1 MILKKQKVK
10 KMTKI
15 VVQGMNGE
23 MSVDG
28 DTISIKHTAPL
39 FVGRREIVLDIH
51 SLQAVVYKKAHLLIN
66 GFLKLV
72 PKGDNPMLYQTA
84 SLHQMGKDELAIVLR
99 AYENT
104 NPKDS
109 EDFYN
114 YVVGRLDQI
123 KKLEK
128 NHL

>member
-1 MILKKQKVK
+1 MV
-10 KMTKI
+10 
-15 VVQGMNGE
+15 
-23 MSVDG
+23 
-28 DTISIKHTAPL
+28 
-39 FVGRREIVLDIH
+39 DIH

-84 SLHQMGKDELAIVLR
+84 TLHQMGKDELAIILR
-99 AYENT
+99 TFENT
-104 NPKDS
+104 NPQDA
-109 EDFYN
+109 EDFYT

-123 KKLEK
+123 KAAKN

>member
-1 MILKKQKVK
+1 MK
-10 KMTKI
+10 KI
-15 VVQGMNGE
+15 VVRGMNGE
-23 MSVDG
+23 MVVEG
-28 DTISIKHTAPL
+28 DKITVKHTAPL
-39 FVGRREIVLDIH
+39 FLGKREVVLDIH

-84 SLHQMGKDELAIVLR
+84 TLHQMGKDELAIILR
-99 AYENT
+99 AFENT
-104 NPKDS
+104 NPQDA
-109 EDFYN
+109 EDFYT

-123 KKLEK
+123 KAAEN

>member
-1 MILKKQKVK
+1 MRQRIRIMKE
-10 KMTKI
+10 I

-23 MSVDG
+23 MVVEG
-28 DTISIKHTAPL
+28 DKITVKHTGPL
-39 FVGRREIVLDIH
+39 FLGKREVVLDIH

-72 PKGDNPMLYQTA
+72 AKGDNPMLYQTA
-84 SLHQMGKDELAIVLR
+84 TLHQMGKDELAIILR
-99 AYENT
+99 AFENT
-104 NPKDS
+104 NPQDA
-109 EDFYN
+109 EDFYT

-123 KKLEK
+123 KAAEN

>member
-1 MILKKQKVK
+1 MKR
-10 KMTKI
+10 I
-15 VVQGMNGE
+15 VVHGMNGE
-23 MSVDG
+23 MIVEG
-28 DTISIKHTAPL
+28 DKITVKHTAPL
-39 FVGRREIVLDIH
+39 FFGKREVVLDIH

-72 PKGDNPMLYQTA
+72 SKGDNPMLYQTA
-84 SLHQMGKDELAIVLR
+84 TLHQMGKDELAIILR
-99 AYENT
+99 AFENT
-104 NPKDS
+104 NPQDA

-123 KKLEK
+123 KAIEK